1 MGALR
6 RTTRRLSAVFATLL
20 LLAVLAAPEAAHPA
34 KTVTISTSSL
44 TITEGDTSKKDVT
57 INFKLGE
64 NTPFSLDF
72 IVRVVAASSTATDNT
87 NRGRTSCS
95 APSSGA
101 DICYVTLFSEAYA
114 PIAGGTNGSFKIGI
128 LGDTIDEGASET
140 VAIRLEPSD
149 GARRDGWTQNS
160 NTLTLTITDNDTAT
174 SVPAKPAGLSA
185 TAGINQVALS
195 WTDPGNSSITGY
207 QVQKK
212 KGSVA
217 WGSWAAITG
226 AGART
231 RSHTVTGLDSGSAY
245 SFRIRAVN
253 GAGNSPQSDTVTA
266 TPTAIPAPT
275 NLRASPGNA
284 RVRLSWTKPAGT
296 ITGYKLR
303 YGKTADR
310 DSATWAAMASSS
322 GTTTT
327 HTLTGLDNDA
337 EYSFMIRAVNASV
350 DGTATDWVTATPV
363 ATCAP
368 PAAPK
373 DVRIMAGPRRL
384 VVSWTAGT
392 DANRYGWDVNNAK
405 TGQAGYTI
413 PTPDHWRI
421 VTLPFLQANVEY
433 TVKVRSKS
441 SGISC
446 PPGDWVTVTG
456 TPLAPVPAAPTGL
469 RAAAGN
475 AQVLLSWDDPDDDT
489 ITGYQVQSK
498 KGIDDWSSWADI
510 AGSNSGT
517 TSHTVRNLDNG
528 EPYRFR
534 LRAVNSD
541 GNGLVAAQSATPKAV
556 PRPVLTAT
564 AGNGSVTLNWKTLPG
579 VAVTGWGYQYKSDAT
594 WTETVAVAAGNRQ
607 AGISGLTNGTVYTFR
622 LLAKTSGAESLW
634 SDEVTATPTGPTPTV
649 VVTPTTLTMNEGGG
663 SKYTVV
669 LAGVKPTGNVRVK
682 LTSVAGGR
690 DDREVAT
697 LVFRDYNWNVP
708 KPVTVYGPIDDTLGD
723 YSFTITHTVEAAGTN
738 YASATA
744 DSVVVS
750 IVDTTATLTLADD
763 PAAVAEGADISL
775 TVTSDRALTGQIPV
789 KLTFADR
796 ASSGFAAADLPGGLV
811 QTLAA
816 DFGSTGGTT
825 GTVTIPTNRDSAIS
839 EGAETY
845 RVTLGD
851 DSTQNG
857 YKLGTDTTADGTLN
871 DDAPGTPTAPG
882 TTKGVTVVPMA
893 LTAGEGAS
901 AGFLVWLDAAP
912 APSGDVI
919 VTISG
924 DTEDVTITTQGQ
936 AADARRYAGKLIFT
950 TANWRTPQWVRV
962 WVREDTDMQDD
973 DDVVLVLTASGGG
986 YDDVR
991 IPDVRV
997 TVKEDDKSS
1006 MSPGGAEATRNPPG
1020 SAGPPPSVGAAPGDE
1035 SVTLAWSDPGD
1046 PEITRWEYR
1055 QKTGAGAYGD
1065 WTGIPGSRP
1074 ETRTHTVRNL
1084 ANETPYT
1091 FRVRAVKAV
1100 GAGTPSPEVT
1110 ATPAAAQPKPTD
1122 PAADPEPVAEEP
1134 PAETAPEEPP
1144 AATAPE
1150 EPPAVAV
1157 PDEQPAPVEVVSAP
1171 EPGSVTVSRST
1182 LPVTE
1187 GGSGTYT
1194 IVLDRAPDA
1203 DVVVTVGGAT
1213 GDVTVSP
1220 KRLTF
1225 TTGNW
1230 DTAQTVT
1237 VNSGRD
1243 EDTRNDTATLTHTA
1257 SSTDTAYGASLDIDD
1272 VNVTVTDTTPTLQLL
1287 TDPAAVTEGTA
1298 ISLTVTSDKAVPGT
1312 LPVSLT
1318 LAARGSS
1325 GFDADDIT
1333 GTLGPREFTVSFE
1346 EGSMTGTVTIPTQ
1359 ADRTREGPENYAITL
1374 NDAAGYAVGTDAT
1387 AGGVLNDGPTGAV
1400 GRANRVNAAVLPQ
1413 VAAAMTAQTLDALTS
1428 RIEAVAS
1435 GAVAEPFEFGA
1446 LPASPTNTPGPDR
1459 WAFMEPTGP
1468 RLSDLLAGAAF
1479 HMPITAQSTA
1489 TGAENQKHRAA
1500 VWGRGARTAFSGAE
1514 DDVSWDGSLWSGHLG
1529 GDLRLRPDLLV
1540 GAAVSHARSETDAE
1554 TDGVKSVHEA
1564 ELTAV
1569 HPYAAWMPR
1578 AGLLLWASAGYGAGE
1593 VQITEE
1599 NEDPRAADLT
1609 LARMALGG
1617 RGRLVE
1623 NQTLIAGGTTR
1634 IGLRGEGSFARA
1646 RTEGSDG
1653 LEKLTVDASRLRLAI
1668 EGSHERDLD
1677 GGLTL
1682 TPALEAGLRYD
1693 IGDAAEG
1700 AGIEAGGSL
1709 TWYHPNMGLTVAIRG
1724 RALLVHEADRD
1735 EWGLSA
1741 LLRLDPG
1748 PQGEGTFLTLAPGHG
1763 KTGGELDGLFDRMR
1777 GPRAAGPEPAGRLDA
1792 EVGHGYRLARNGALL
1807 TPYAGLALA
1816 EHGDRALRLGL
1827 RYKLAA
1833 TLSLALEAQR
1843 REGDAQDDD
1852 NGVMIEGAFRW

>member
-1 MGALR
+1 MYPPPPPPRNSGRGVEPVGALR
-6 RTTRRLSAVFATLL
+6 RTTRRLRAVFATLL
-20 LLAVLAAPEAAHPA
+20 LFAVLAAPEAAHAAA
-34 KTVTISTSSL
+34 KTVTISAAST
-44 TITEGDTSKKDVT
+44 TITEGDSSKKDVT
-57 INFKLGE
+57 ISVTLGE
-64 NTPFSLDF
+64 SPANRLVFL
-72 IVRVVAASSTATDNT
+72 VEVVGSSSTATDNT
-87 NRGRTSCS
+87 NTGSTSCT

-101 DICYVTLFSEAYA
+101 DICY
-114 PIAGGTNGSFKIGI
+114 PDGGSGKPFVEFPRTRNGSFKIGI
-128 LGDTIDEGASET
+128 LGDTRDEGDET
-140 VAIRLEPSD
+140 VAIRIVPDSLSR
-149 GARRDGWTQNS
+149 GDGWTQNS
-160 NTLTLTITDNDTAT
+160 NTLILTIQDNDAT
-174 SVPAKPAGLSA
+174 LP
-185 TAGINQVALS
+185 
-195 WTDPGNSSITGY
+195 
-207 QVQKK
+207 
-212 KGSVA
+212 
-217 WGSWAAITG
+217 
-226 AGART
+226 
-231 RSHTVTGLDSGSAY
+231 
-245 SFRIRAVN
+245 
-253 GAGNSPQSDTVTA
+253 
-266 TPTAIPAPT
+266 PAPT
-275 NLRASPGNA
+275 NLSARPGNA
-284 RVRLSWTKPAGT
+284 QVQLSWTKPSGT
-296 ITGYKLR
+296 ITGYKVR

-310 DSATWAAMASSS
+310 DSATWGTITGAGA
-322 GTTTT
+322 TTTN
-327 HTLTGLDNDA
+327 HTVSSLDNEA
-337 EYSFMIRAVNASV
+337 EYSFMVRAVNAAG
-350 DGTATDWVTATPV
+350 DGTATDWVKSTPTATCPSSN
-363 ATCAP
+363 P
-368 PAAPK
+368 PK

-392 DANRYGWDVNNAK
+392 DANRSGWDVNNAR

-413 PTPDHWRI
+413 PTPDHWRR

-441 SGISC
+441 AGVGC
-446 PPGDWVTVTG
+446 PPSDWVTVTG

-498 KGIDDWSSWADI
+498 KGTEDWSSWADI

-556 PRPVLTAT
+556 PRPALTAT

-594 WTETVAVAAGNRQ
+594 WTETVAVSAGNRQ

-744 DSVVVS
+744 DSVAVS

-763 PAAVAEGADISL
+763 PAAVAEGESISL

-825 GTVTIPTNRDSAIS
+825 GTVTIPTNPDSATS

-871 DDAPGTPTAPG
+871 DAASGTPTAPG

-912 APSGDVI
+912 SGDVGDVI

-1006 MSPGGAEATRNPPG
+1006 MSPGGAEGTRNPPG

-1065 WTGIPGSRP
+1065 WTGIPGSNP

-1144 AATAPE
+1144 AETAPE

-1194 IVLDRAPDA
+1194 ILLDRAPDA
-1203 DVVVTVGGAT
+1203 DVTVTVGGAT
-1213 GDVTVSP
+1213 GEVTVSP
-1220 KRLTF
+1220 ERLTF

-1243 EDTRNDTATLTHTA
+1243 EDTRNDTATLTHSA
-1257 SSTDTAYGASLDIDD
+1257 RGGGYDSVEIAA
-1272 VNVTVTDTTPTLQLL
+1272 VAVTVTDTTPTLQLL

-1489 TGAENQKHRAA
+1489 TGAENQKPRAA

-1514 DDVSWDGSLWSGHLG
+1514 DGVSWDGSLWSGHLG

-1554 TDGVKSVHEA
+1554 TEGVKSVHET

-1593 VQITEE
+1593 VRITEE

-1609 LARMALGG
+1609 LTRMALGG

-1677 GGLTL
+1677 GGMTL

-1709 TWYHPNMGLTVAIRG
+1709 TWYHPNMGLTVALRG

-1741 LLRLDPG
+1741 LLRIDPG

-1843 REGDAQDDD
+1843 REGNAQDDD

>member
-1 MGALR
+1 MYPPPPPRNAGQGVEPVGALR
-6 RTTRRLSAVFATLL
+6 RTTRRLRTVFAALL
-20 LLAVLAAPEAAHPA
+20 LLTFAAALAPQAGQAAV
-34 KTVTISTSSL
+34 TVTL
-44 TITEGDTSKKDVT
+44 T
-57 INFKLGE
+57 
-64 NTPFSLDF
+64 
-72 IVRVVAASSTATDNT
+72 
-87 NRGRTSCS
+87 
-95 APSSGA
+95 
-101 DICYVTLFSEAYA
+101 
-114 PIAGGTNGSFKIGI
+114 
-128 LGDTIDEGASET
+128 
-140 VAIRLEPSD
+140 
-149 GARRDGWTQNS
+149 
-160 NTLTLTITDNDTAT
+160 
-174 SVPAKPAGLSA
+174 A
-185 TAGINQVALS
+185 TAGIGQVTLTWTTSTPVPSGFLTTRLAHRPSGGSYQYISNPGGSSAASGSHTLTGLNPGTTYEFFLTNSWAGHGQVTSNTVSATTPAVPAAPTNLSARPGNAQVALS
-195 WTDPGNSSITGY
+195 WT
-207 QVQKK
+207 
-212 KGSVA
+212 
-217 WGSWAAITG
+217 
-226 AGART
+226 
-231 RSHTVTGLDSGSAY
+231 
-245 SFRIRAVN
+245 
-253 GAGNSPQSDTVTA
+253 
-266 TPTAIPAPT
+266 
-275 NLRASPGNA
+275 
-284 RVRLSWTKPAGT
+284 KPSGT
-296 ITGYKLR
+296 ITGYKVR

-310 DSATWAAMASSS
+310 DSATWGTITGAGA
-322 GTTTT
+322 TTTN
-327 HTLTGLDNDA
+327 HTVSSLDNEA
-337 EYSFMIRAVNASV
+337 EYSFMVRAVNAAG
-350 DGTATDWVTATPV
+350 DGTATGWVTSTPT
-363 ATCAP
+363 ATCLSPNP
-368 PAAPK
+368 PTN
-373 DVRIMAGPRRL
+373 VRVMASARRL
-384 VVSWTAGT
+384 VLSWTGGT
-392 DANRYGWDVNNAK
+392 DANRNGWEVSNAK
-405 TGQAGYTI
+405 TGQTGGTI
-413 PTPDHWRI
+413 PVPDSWRSI
-421 VTLPFLQANVEY
+421 GFPFLQANAEY
-433 TVKVRSKS
+433 TVKVRAKS
-441 SGISC
+441 AGVGC
-446 PPGDWVTVTG
+446 PPTKWVSATG

-498 KGIDDWSSWADI
+498 KGTEDWSSWADI

-528 EPYRFR
+528 DPYRFR

-556 PRPVLTAT
+556 PRPALTAT

-579 VAVTGWGYQYKSDAT
+579 VAVTGWGYQYKSDGT
-594 WTETVAVAAGNRQ
+594 WNDTVAVAAGNRQ

-697 LVFRDYNWNVP
+697 LVFRDHNWNVP

-744 DSVVVS
+744 DSVAVS

-825 GTVTIPTNRDSAIS
+825 GTVTIPTNRDSATS

-871 DDAPGTPTAPG
+871 DAASGTPTAPG

-912 APSGDVI
+912 SGDVGDVI

-1006 MSPGGAEATRNPPG
+1006 MSPGGAEGTRNPPG

-1065 WTGIPGSRP
+1065 WTGIPGSNP

-1122 PAADPEPVAEEP
+1122 PAADPEPAAPAADPVAEEP
-1134 PAETAPEEPP
+1134 PAETAPAEPPAETEPDPAEPP
-1144 AATAPE
+1144 AAGA
-1150 EPPAVAV
+1150 

-1182 LPVTE
+1182 LTMTE

-1194 IVLDRAPDA
+1194 ILLDRAPDA
-1203 DVVVTVGGAT
+1203 DVVVTVGGAA
-1213 GDVTVSP
+1213 GEVTVSP
-1220 KRLTF
+1220 ERLTF

-1237 VNSGRD
+1237 VRSGRD
-1243 EDTRNDTATLTHTA
+1243 EDTTNDRATLTHTA

-1287 TDPAAVTEGTA
+1287 TDPAAVMEGRA

-1325 GFDADDIT
+1325 RFDADDIA
-1333 GTLGPREFTVSFE
+1333 GTLGPRSFTATFE
-1346 EGSMTGTVTIPTQ
+1346 EGSMTGTVTISTM
-1359 ADRTREGPENYAITL
+1359 ADLDREGPERYAITL

-1413 VAAAMTAQTLDALTS
+1413 VAAAMTGQTLDALTS

-1479 HMPITAQSTA
+1479 HMPLAAQSTA
-1489 TGAENQKHRAA
+1489 TGAENQKPRAA

-1554 TDGVKSVHEA
+1554 TEGVKSVHEA

-1593 VQITEE
+1593 VRITEE

-1609 LARMALGG
+1609 LTRMALGG
-1617 RGRLVE
+1617 RGRLAE

-1668 EGSHERDLD
+1668 EGSHERDLE

-1763 KTGGELDGLFDRMR
+1763 KTDGQLAGLFDRMR
-1777 GPRAAGPEPAGRLDA
+1777 GPRAAGPEPQGRLEA
-1792 EVGHGYRLARNGALL
+1792 EVGHGYRLARNGAIL